1 MADRDDVRARV
12 EDALQRAAST
22 AYEAAHGAIE
32 ERETSD
38 APTKWRVLA
47 TPRVAVTA
55 TLVVALV
62 VAMIAF
68 MPRDAPRA
76 TLSMESARAAPEAPM
91 TATVVIH
98 VAGAVASPGVYTLDA
113 GMRVGDAVAAA
124 GGAVE
129 GADTDAL
136 NLARELVDGEQVKV
150 PIEGAVSESNGLI
163 NVNVADAAALE
174 KLPGVGPVLAGRI
187 VTYRDAHGPFSSID
201 ALDDVSG
208 VGPAILEQIRAAATV

>member
-174 KLPGVGPVLAGRI
+174 KLPGVGPILAGRI

>member
-62 VAMIAF
+62 VAMMAF
-68 MPRDAPRA
+68 MPRGASRA
-76 TLSMESARAAPEAPM
+76 TLSMESALAVPEAAM

-113 GMRVGDAVAAA
+113 GMRVGDAVTAA
-124 GGAVE
+124 GGEVE
-129 GADTDAL
+129 GADLDAL

-174 KLPGVGPVLAGRI
+174 QLPGVGPVLAGRI

-208 VGPAILEQIRAAATV
+208 VGPAILEQIRAVATV